1 MSKSLGPG
9 HFIGL
14 TEEPK
19 AAWKKLRA
27 AVTDVGGPLQETPEA
42 GGAEAGPEAG
52 MSPGVANLFLL
63 LRITAP
69 AEVTAGYFERYRSG
83 EPMYGDLKQA
93 VRDHLEEVL
102 RPIRERRAALDDR
115 EVREVLRTGAERA
128 AEIARRTMADVRELV
143 GVGPAALDRV
153 LGA

>member
-1 MSKSLGPG
+1 
-9 HFIGL
+9 
-14 TEEPK
+14 
-19 AAWKKLRA
+19 
-27 AVTDVGGPLQETPEA
+27 
-42 GGAEAGPEAG
+42 

-69 AEVTAGYFERYRSG
+69 AEVTAGYLERYRSG

-115 EVREVLRTGAERA
+115 AVREVLRAGAERA
-128 AEIARRTMADVRELV
+128 GEIARRTMADVRELV

-153 LGA
+153 TGT